1 VKFVPKLSLPK
12 IYPEIGD
19 TINLNCC
26 GDPDCG
32 NYGVA
37 PDFLHQTFVGRN
49 AQAIKQ
55 KAFAANP
62 ALGKGS
68 LDGPRIFEGSP
79 SVGRREVF
87 GMLSLGG

>member
-1 VKFVPKLSLPK
+1 MNKRNRTKGCVAVKSVPKLSLPQ

-37 PDFLHQTFVGRN
+37 PDFIHQSFVGRN
-49 AQAIKQ
+49 A
-55 KAFAANP
+55 
-62 ALGKGS
+62 
-68 LDGPRIFEGSP
+68 
-79 SVGRREVF
+79 
-87 GMLSLGG
+87 